1 MLNVMRSEPEGV
13 VELVDRLLRRAIE
26 AGASDVHLEPD
37 DSGLR
42 VRFRID
48 GMLESVEILPR
59 AIAPNIIARLKV
71 LSGLLTYSND
81 TPQEGAIAGANNG
94 FDSDIRV
101 STFPTISGERAVL
114 RLLANAR
121 RLLEL
126 HQLGLAEDTTER
138 LKQVLS
144 RPQGLIVLCGPA
156 GSGKSTTLYAMLRYL
171 AASRPQAS
179 LISVE
184 DPVELRLDGIT
195 QVQIQPAR
203 GMTYPIA
210 LRSLLRQDPQ
220 IIMIGEVR
228 DAAVAETIIDAAL
241 TGHLVLTSMHSG
253 SVPEAIIR
261 LREMGVPPY
270 QLTSALQAVLAQRLV
285 RRCNPNQPGR
295 LAGRIAL
302 GHLVEM
308 NDSLRGAIL
317 AGVDARQLSHSDCCA
332 GSLREDALRHLN
344 SGSTTIDEIR
354 RVIGDE

>member
-1 MLNVMRSEPEGV
+1 M
-13 VELVDRLLRRAIE
+13 VELVDHLLRRAIKN
-26 AGASDVHLEPD
+26 GASDIHLDPD

-48 GMLESVEILPR
+48 GMLESIEVLPR
-59 AIAPNIIARLKV
+59 AIAPNLIARLKV

-81 TPQEGAIAGANNG
+81 TPQEGAIAGASNG
-94 FDSDIRV
+94 LNSDIRV
-101 STFPTISGERAVL
+101 STFPTINGERAVL
-114 RLLANAR
+114 RLLANASCV
-121 RLLEL
+121 LEL
-126 HQLGLAEDTTER
+126 HQLGHAERTVLH
-138 LKQVLS
+138 LKQILS
-144 RPQGLIVLCGPA
+144 RPQGLVVVCGPA

-171 AASRPQAS
+171 TTSRPQAS

-203 GMTYPIA
+203 GLTYPVA

-285 RRCNPNQPGR
+285 RRCDPSQPGR
-295 LAGRIAL
+295 LTGRIAL

-308 NDSLRGAIL
+308 SGPLRGAIL
-317 AGVDARQLSHSDCCA
+317 AGVDAAQLAHPDCMT
-332 GSLREDALRHLN
+332 GSLRDDAARHLN
-344 SGSTTIDEIR
+344 QSITTLDELH
-354 RVIGDE
+354 RVIGD